1 MPPALKI
8 NLSSFRENTLLG
20 LQTLVGHKFRS
31 FLTILGVF
39 IGTLVV
45 ILVSSI
51 FVGLHEQVSATLQGF
66 GNDTLFI
73 QKEPFV
79 QMGPDDPQIRKRKD
93 LTYEDAT
100 AIKEYCPSIQYSS
113 PESYTPSQARQ
124 VKYKGIESQNTRYHG
139 CLPDFQFVSNIIIR
153 QGRFF
158 TESEEEH
165 SVPVAVIG
173 YDVYMALFPSQD
185 PIGKEVEYD
194 QHIYRVVGV
203 AEKTKRFIGDD
214 SQDNIMYAPWSV
226 YRKYY
231 PNSRGMSISAKAYPG
246 KVSKAIDEVTELLR
260 RRRKVPF
267 YKDNDF
273 EVGTANSVQ
282 ETFNQLT
289 GGVFVVMVAIS
300 SIALMVGGI
309 GVMNI
314 MLMAVTERTKEIG
327 IRKAIGARRRD
338 IIWQFLIEAMTLTGT
353 GGGLAILT
361 GLLFVLILNVAAPDF
376 PAAVPLWSVLAGL
389 SCSVGIGLVFGLWPA
404 AKAARLDPVE
414 ALRHE

>member
-1 MPPALKI
+1 MPPRLKL
-8 NLSSFRENTLLG
+8 NLSHLRENTLLG
-20 LQTLVGHKFRS
+20 LQTLAGHKFRS

-45 ILVSSI
+45 ILVSSV

-79 QMGPDDPQIRKRKD
+79 RTGPDSPEIRKRKD
-93 LTYEDAT
+93 LTYEDAM
-100 AIKEYCPSIQYSS
+100 AIAEYCPSIEYSS
-113 PESYTPSQARQ
+113 PESYTPPQARQ

-139 CLPDFQFVSNIIIR
+139 CLPEYQFVSNIIIQ

-158 TESEEEH
+158 TQSEEEH
-165 SVPVAVIG
+165 SIPVAVIG
-173 YDVYMALFPSQD
+173 YDVFMALFPSVN
-185 PIGKEVEYD
+185 PAGKEVEYD
-194 QHIYRVVGV
+194 QHLYRIVGV
-203 AEKTKRFIGDD
+203 AEKTKRFVGDS
-214 SQDNIMYAPWSV
+214 SQDNIIYVPWSV

-231 PNSRGMSISAKAYPG
+231 PNEREMSINAKAYPG
-246 KVSKAIDEVTELLR
+246 KIDKAIDEVTELLR

-273 EVGTANSVQ
+273 EIGTANSVQ

-289 GGVFVVMVAIS
+289 GAVFLVMVAIS
-300 SIALMVGGI
+300 SVALMVGGI

-338 IIWQFLIEAMTLTGT
+338 IVWQFLIEAMTLTGT
-353 GGGLAILT
+353 GGGLAIAA
-361 GLLFVLILNVAAPDF
+361 GLLFVFILNLAAPDF
-376 PAAVPLWSVLAGL
+376 PAAVPLWAVLAGMGG
-389 SCSVGIGLVFGLWPA
+389 STGIGLVFGLWPA
-404 AKAARLDPVE
+404 AKAARLDPIE